1 MNVPCTGTAW
11 RGAFLAAYLLFLVEI
26 VLHTYLLTYD
36 IAYVQRPE
44 DGEHYVGRVST
55 QHQADR

>member
-1 MNVPCTGTAW
+1 
-11 RGAFLAAYLLFLVEI
+11 LAAYLLFLVEI